1 MIYKPARRPRILIVD
16 DEPMIAIDL
25 ESVLLDE
32 GFEIAGIAGNLE
44 KALSIV
50 ESGVFDVAIIDANL
64 NGVSAAPIAVAMAA
78 RGLPFLVLSG
88 YALEQLA
95 TALRAGGYLQ
105 KPANPAQIVKVLNQ
119 MVSEMLS

>member
-25 ESVLLDE
+25 ESVLLDA

-88 YALEQLA
+88 YALEQLDK
-95 TALRAGGYLQ
+95 ALRAGGYLQ